1 MNSES
6 VLVKK
11 IMLALSSCGARVLR
25 NNVGNGFLG
34 KLVAVLPNGDAVLRD
49 WRRVQFG
56 LAPGSSD
63 LIGWHPVV
71 ITPDMVGRTVA
82 VFCAVE
88 AKTAKGRTREN
99 QTAFLNA
106 VSAAGG
112 IGVLARSPEEAVN
125 QVLRLSEH

>member
-1 MNSES
+1 MSETP
-6 VLVKK
+6 
-11 IMLALSSCGARVLR
+11 IMRQIRLALSGIGTRIFR
-25 NNVGNGFLG
+25 NNVGQAWVG
-34 KLVAVLPNGDAVLRD
+34 KVRSRGADYITLENPRPFHA
-49 WRRVQFG
+49 G

-71 ITPDMVGRTVA
+71 ITPEMVGRTVA

-88 AKTAKGRTREN
+88 AKTEKGRTREN

-125 QVLRLSEH
+125 EVLRLSEH